1 MVLIVPRRIL
11 DEIVQHSKEVFP
23 TEACGLMI
31 GRSHTG
37 SKLVEEAW
45 RAKNILDS
53 SSRYQLDP
61 EEQLKIFQVADSRGK
76 DVVGVYHSHP
86 FWEAYFSEIDRS
98 QAFYPSFSYLI
109 YSVRDEQF
117 RSFVFAGSDLV
128 EEELRLQ

>member
-1 MVLIVPRRIL
+1 MVLIVPRLIQ
-11 DEIVQHSKEVFP
+11 DKIIQHSKEVFP

-31 GRSHTG
+31 GRSHAG

-45 RAKNILDS
+45 RVKNVLNS

-61 EEQLKIFQVADSRGK
+61 EEQLKIFQEADSRGK

-98 QAFYPSFSYLI
+98 LALYPSFSYLI
-109 YSVRDEQF
+109 YSVRDGQF
-117 RSFVFAGSDLV
+117 RSFAYAGSSLV